1 MNIKYS
7 FFMVLYWWVRFM
19 HDSILPLDNFVVIN
33 KSILNE
39 EDHLN
44 LILLY
49 QPIIGS
55 LSIGLYLTLWGYL
68 DKNKINSKGN
78 SHNDLVL
85 NMQTKLEDI
94 KEAREKL
101 EAIGLIKTYLK
112 KGEVNS
118 YIYELYSPL
127 SANDFLTNPI
137 LNTALYN
144 NLSKSEYKRIVEN
157 YTLPKMD
164 LSNYIDISCSFKDI
178 FNFVS
183 STKQENK
190 NIKRASHLELS
201 FEPSIEFNEML
212 SLIPEEML
220 NVNSITKTTKDLI
233 YKLSFIYNF
242 NNDVMSEI
250 IKNSTEDRKINIEK
264 MQENCRE
271 YYKFESKGNI
281 PKLVYQSQPLY
292 LRQEKVENTKQNKI
306 INIFE
311 TTTPIEFLE
320 SKQESKPTQTDMETL
335 EDLIVNKGLTPGVV
349 NVLVDYVLKI
359 NNNKLNRKFVEQVAV
374 QWKRSNILTVED
386 AISFARDEYDRKNNT
401 NTKIIKVHDTTRNVP
416 EWVGKEIKDEYLSDE
431 ELELFEKRLRGEI
444 VD

>member
-1 MNIKYS
+1 M
-7 FFMVLYWWVRFM
+7 R
-19 HDSILPLDNFVVIN
+19 DSILPLDNFVVIN

-55 LSIGLYLTLWGYL
+55 LAVGLYLTLWGYL

-94 KEAREKL
+94 KESREKL

-112 KGEVNS
+112 KGNVNS

-127 SANDFLTNPI
+127 SAYEFLENPI

-144 NLSKSEYKRIVEN
+144 NLSKQEYKRIVEN
-157 YTLPKMD
+157 YTLPKID
-164 LSNYIDISCSFKDI
+164 LNGYLDISCSFKDA

-183 STKQENK
+183 SAKQENK
-190 NIKRASHLELS
+190 NIKRANHLDLS
-201 FEPSIEFNEML
+201 FEPNIEFNEL
-212 SLIPEEML
+212 ISLIPEEIL
-220 NVNSITKTTKDLI
+220 NINSITKVTKDLI
-233 YKLSFIYNF
+233 YKLAFIYNF
-242 NNDVMSEI
+242 NNDIMSEI
-250 IKNSTEDRKINIEK
+250 IKNSTEDRKINVDLLK
-264 MQENCRE
+264 ENCRN

-281 PKLVYQSQPLY
+281 PKLIYNCQPLY
-292 LRQEKVENTKQNKI
+292 LRQEKVENTKQDKI
-306 INIFE
+306 INMFE

-320 SKQESKPTQTDMETL
+320 SKQESKPTSTDMETL
-335 EDLIVNKGLTPGVV
+335 EDLMVNKGLTPGVV
-349 NVLVDYVLKI
+349 NVLIDYVLKI
-359 NNNKLNRKFVEQVAV
+359 NNNKLNKKFVEQIAV
-374 QWKRSNILTVED
+374 QWKRSNIKTVTD
-386 AISFARDEYDRKNNT
+386 AIEFARKEYDKKNNKV
-401 NTKIIKVHDTTRNVP
+401 TKTKTQTRSVP
-416 EWVGKEIKDEYLSDE
+416 EWVGKEIEEEYLSDE
-431 ELELFEKRLRGEI
+431 ELELFEKKLRGEI

>member
-1 MNIKYS
+1 M
-7 FFMVLYWWVRFM
+7 R
-19 HDSILPLDNFVVIN
+19 DSILPLDNFVVIN

-55 LSIGLYLTLWGYL
+55 LAVGLYLTLWGYL

-94 KEAREKL
+94 KESREKL

-112 KGEVNS
+112 KGNINN

-127 SANDFLTNPI
+127 SAYEFLSNPI

-144 NLSKSEYKRIVEN
+144 NLSKQEYKRIVEN
-157 YTLPKMD
+157 YTLPKID
-164 LSNYIDISCSFKDI
+164 LNGYIDISSSFKDV

-183 STKQENK
+183 SAKQENK
-190 NIKRASHLELS
+190 NIKKANHLDLS
-201 FEPSIEFNEML
+201 FEPNIEFNEL
-212 SLIPEEML
+212 ISLIPEEIL
-220 NVNSITKTTKDLI
+220 NINSITKTTKDLI
-233 YKLSFIYNF
+233 YKLAFIYNF
-242 NNDVMSEI
+242 NNDIMSEI
-250 IKNSTEDRKINIEK
+250 IKNSTEDRKINIDTLK
-264 MQENCRE
+264 ENCRN

-281 PKLVYQSQPLY
+281 PKLIYQSQPLY
-292 LRQEKVENTKQNKI
+292 LRQEKVENTKQDKI
-306 INIFE
+306 INMFE

-320 SKQESKPTQTDMETL
+320 SKQESKPTTTDMETL
-335 EDLIVNKGLTPGVV
+335 EDLMVNKGLTPGVV
-349 NVLVDYVLKI
+349 NVLIDYVLKI
-359 NNNKLNRKFVEQVAV
+359 NNNKLNKKFVEQIAV
-374 QWKRSNILTVED
+374 QWKRSNIKTVID
-386 AISFARDEYDRKNNT
+386 AIEFARNEYDNNKK
-401 NTKIIKVHDTTRNVP
+401 TKDKPKEKTRNVP
-416 EWVGKEIKDEYLSDE
+416 SWVGKEIEEEYLSDE
-431 ELELFEKRLRGEI
+431 EAERLEKILRGEM